1 MKKKIMPFLIP
12 LGIAFVGLLLNIL
25 ACNRIFPKYLIVDFP
40 LLITAYFA
48 FFDNSEISIVP
59 VILLATFRDIL
70 SGGNMGSF
78 FFATLAFFFFARYF
92 YRKLYVENELFLLMA
107 VFVLMTFESITVLV
121 INYATYDFVPSIHY
135 PLTEIIR
142 ISINSLLAV
151 PIFYALMRRTGLRAY
166 EI

>member
-1 MKKKIMPFLIP
+1 MKKKIYPFIVP
-12 LGIAFVGLLLNIL
+12 LGIAFFGLLLNIL

-48 FFDNSEISIVP
+48 FFDNSEVSILP
-59 VILLATFRDIL
+59 VIILATFRDIM

-78 FFATLAFFFFARYF
+78 FFATLSFFFFARYF

-107 VFVLMTFESITVLV
+107 VFALLTLESISVLV
-121 INYATYDFVPSIHY
+121 INYATYDFVPHLLY
-135 PLTEIIR
+135 PLTEMIR

-151 PIFYALMRRTGLRAY
+151 PIFYALMRRTGPRAY